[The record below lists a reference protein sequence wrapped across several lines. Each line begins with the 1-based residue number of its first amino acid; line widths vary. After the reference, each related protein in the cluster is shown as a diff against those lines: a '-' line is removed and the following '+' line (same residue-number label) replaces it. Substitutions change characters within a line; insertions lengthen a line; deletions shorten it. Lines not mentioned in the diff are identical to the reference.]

1 MLLWLSWQSTSLV
14 MRRSPVQIWVA
25 APFNLCKIGE
35 KDITCGYG
43 PQVMGSNPIS
53 CANKS
58 AGLAQLGE
66 HLPYKQRVGGSSPSL
81 RTRRRHYTG

>member
-43 PQVMGSNPIS
+43 PQVKGASPIS
-53 CANKS
+53 CAYRY

-66 HLPYKQRVGGSSPSL
+66 HLPYKQRVGGSSPSSS
-81 RTRRRHYTG
+81 TIIK